1 MRFQG
6 FVLLGV
12 AALGL
17 LSGPALARPLEVWID
32 APADLERAAARL
44 REWQPER
51 LVGFQRL
58 IGLTDAG
65 EPIRVVLATE
75 DSIPASAVPP
85 WIAGYARRDA
95 LVVLFP
101 ARVPTYPNS
110 SLDELLGHEVAH
122 VLIQRAAG
130 GRGVPR
136 WFNEGLAML
145 AEEAWDWGDRSRAV
159 IALARG
165 RRYRLAALDRRFA
178 GSRSEVSGAYAL
190 SASFVRTVVRLFGR
204 EAPADILAR
213 IAAGQSF
220 ESAFAAATGTTLA
233 EAEGDFWRRLAFWNR
248 WLPFVTSPTTLWI
261 GVTLL
266 ALLAIKHRRDRNRRL
281 EEMWAEE
288 ERRDGASGELLN

>member
-1 MRFQG
+1 M
-6 FVLLGV
+6 
-12 AALGL
+12 
-17 LSGPALARPLEVWID
+17 WID
-32 APADLERAAARL
+32 APADLERSVARL
-44 REWQPER
+44 EEWQPER
-51 LVGFQRL
+51 LAGFQRL
-58 IGLTDAG
+58 IGLVDAG

-85 WIAGYARRDA
+85 WIAGYARRDG

-122 VLIQRAAG
+122 ILIQRAAG
-130 GRGVPR
+130 GRPVPR

-159 IALARG
+159 VALARG

-190 SASFVRTVVRLFGR
+190 SASFVRSLVRRFGR
-204 EAPADILAR
+204 ETPAGILSR
-213 IAAGQSF
+213 IASGEAF
-220 ESAFAAATGTTLA
+220 EPAFAATTGTTLA

-248 WLPFVTSPTTLWI
+248 WLPFMTSPATLWI
-261 GVTLL
+261 AVTLL
-266 ALLAIKHRRDRNRRL
+266 ALVAIKRRRDRNRLL
-281 EEMWAEE
+281 EEQWSKEEQWAEKE
-288 ERRDGASGELLN
+288 PDEGPGELPN